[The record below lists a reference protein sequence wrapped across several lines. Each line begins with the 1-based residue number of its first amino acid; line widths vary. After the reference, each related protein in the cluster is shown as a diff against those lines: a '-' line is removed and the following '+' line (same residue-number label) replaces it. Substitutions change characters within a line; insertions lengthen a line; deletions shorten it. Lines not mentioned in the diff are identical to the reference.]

1 MDENIS
7 HVYNIQLGI
16 NLAEVLSPQ
25 NKEGIKYMLGVQSDA
40 DLPEAYLNFVWNKI
54 KGHLED
60 DPVLSKMTVLD
71 TRVLPYEEPDMDM
84 PVGSE
89 SGSGESDDTVPEA
102 QSEDLEQ
109 ANSVEDDDK
118 PMTLDEYKALED
130 SNDVDENDSDKEQI
144 EESDINP
151 DEKLLI
157 DSINDKLEDIE
168 SRNED
173 NEVLTI
179 KVNDVFKDTIDIH
192 VVDKNIKED
201 NYVLAYDEELGE
213 DIAAIEFMDVYGRT
227 DTEKVKT
234 K

>member
-1 MDENIS
+1 
-7 HVYNIQLGI
+7 
-16 NLAEVLSPQ
+16 
-25 NKEGIKYMLGVQSDA
+25 MLGVQSDA

-54 KGHLED
+54 KGHLGD
-60 DPVLSKMTVLD
+60 DPVLNKMTVLD

-89 SGSGESDDTVPEA
+89 SGFGESDDTVPEA

-130 SNDVDENDSDKEQI
+130 SNDVDENDSDKEPV
-144 EESDINP
+144 EESGINP

>member
-1 MDENIS
+1 
-7 HVYNIQLGI
+7 
-16 NLAEVLSPQ
+16 
-25 NKEGIKYMLGVQSDA
+25 MLGVQSDA

-54 KGHLED
+54 KGHLGD
-60 DPVLSKMTVLD
+60 DPVLNKMTVLD

-89 SGSGESDDTVPEA
+89 SGFGESDDTVPEA
-102 QSEDLEQ
+102 QSEDSEQ
-109 ANSVEDDDK
+109 AKSVEDDDK

-130 SNDVDENDSDKEQI
+130 SNDVDENDSDKEPV
-144 EESDINP
+144 EESGINP

-227 DTEKVKT
+227 DVEKVKT